1 MERGGVGLDR
11 LKREE
16 QPSSARP
23 HTFHT
28 VRNEILKFEFPLV
41 VTQFK
46 SSFLTF
52 PNPHT
57 QPLPSPNP
65 YNQRETQIPTT
76 MRSGQAD
83 DDIDE
88 RMDTDGEEEGM
99 DGEQSE
105 KKGGKVYIPGVSR
118 ALKAGEEWDFD
129 PEAYRIFHSYET
141 G

>member
-1 MERGGVGLDR
+1 
-11 LKREE
+11 
-16 QPSSARP
+16 
-23 HTFHT
+23 
-28 VRNEILKFEFPLV
+28 
-41 VTQFK
+41 
-46 SSFLTF
+46 
-52 PNPHT
+52 
-57 QPLPSPNP
+57 
-65 YNQRETQIPTT
+65 